1 MFEAQADAADVRNG
15 QLAGLMH
22 QHLTYNCYPP
32 HPEMQD
38 ACVAAVEAGLDGDYE
53 RMIDL
58 PESVADRRTGE
69 QKTPAFR
76 LIESFH
82 LGDFIDMIDAEEF

>member
-1 MFEAQADAADVRNG
+1 MFEAQADAADVQNG
-15 QLAGLMH
+15 QIAGLMY

-38 ACVAAVEAGLDGDYE
+38 ACVAAVEAGLDDDYE

-58 PESVADRRTGE
+58 PKGVVDRRTLE
-69 QKTPAFR
+69 PQTPAFR

-82 LGDFIDMIDAEEF
+82 LEDFIDMIDAEEF